1 MWVMKENRS
10 EKKET
15 WSSKKSGSAFFSFCI
30 TFVFMFVTWIIL
42 SGKFDPLLLGLG
54 LFSSALVAW
63 FFHDLLFAGA
73 TIQQTGVF
81 VRFCR
86 YMPWLVM
93 EIIKANF
100 HLLYLVFHPRMLQLI
115 DPHIIR
121 FQTGLKS
128 DIAITTLAN
137 AITLTPG
144 TVTIT
149 ATSEGSF
156 RVHSIDR
163 KSAEGLPGVMRDR
176 VAHVYGENR

>member
-1 MWVMKENRS
+1 MKENRS
-10 EKKET
+10 EKKGT
-15 WSSKKSGSAFFSFCI
+15 WSRKKSGSALFSFCI

-54 LFSSALVAW
+54 IFSSAIVAW

-73 TIQQTGVF
+73 TMEQAGVF

>member
-1 MWVMKENRS
+1 MGQNEHADNETGTR
-10 EKKET
+10 KKP
-15 WSSKKSGSAFFSFCI
+15 GSAFFSFIITCI
-30 TFVFMFVTWIIL
+30 FMFATWVIL

-54 LFSSALVAW
+54 LFSSVLVAW

-73 TIQQTGVF
+73 TMKQAGVF

-93 EIIKANF
+93 EIIRANF
-100 HLLYLVFHPRMLQLI
+100 HILYLVFHPRMLHLI
-115 DPHIIR
+115 DPHIVQ

-149 ATSEGSF
+149 ANSEGGF

>member
-1 MWVMKENRS
+1 MNENRD
-10 EKKET
+10 EKNT
-15 WSSKKSGSAFFSFCI
+15 GTVTTAGATFFSFFV
-30 TFVFMFVTWIIL
+30 TFIFMFATWIIL

-54 LFSSALVAW
+54 IFSSALVAW
-63 FFHDLLFAGA
+63 FFHDLLFAGVSMK
-73 TIQQTGVF
+73 QTGVF

-115 DPHIIR
+115 NPHIIQ

-149 ATSEGSF
+149 ATSEGRF
-156 RVHSIDR
+156 RVHAIDR
-163 KSAEGLPGVMRDR
+163 PSAESLPGAMRDR
-176 VAHVYGENR
+176 VAHVYGEKI